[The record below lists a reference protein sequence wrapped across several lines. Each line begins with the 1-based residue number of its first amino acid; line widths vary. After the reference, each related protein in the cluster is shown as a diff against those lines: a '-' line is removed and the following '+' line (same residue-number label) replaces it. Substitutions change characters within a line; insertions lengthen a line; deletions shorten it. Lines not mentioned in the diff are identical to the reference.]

1 MAPQSQLLRP
11 AEARVLICD
20 DLSEAA
26 LEVFRQRGIEPEVAT
41 GLDEEALVARVPG
54 YHALVVRSA
63 TRITRRVIEAGDA
76 LRVVGRAGVGVDNVD
91 RDAATERGVVVMNT
105 PTGNT
110 TTTGELAISLLLA
123 LSRHLPRADRRVR
136 SGTWSKKGLVGTE
149 VTGKRLGVIGLGRIG
164 RVVADRA
171 RGLKM
176 EVVAHDP
183 YLASAGKSSPVE
195 GVELVDLEDLIES
208 SDYIT
213 LHVPLT
219 DSTRGL
225 LSRERL
231 QRTRPGVRIINAAR
245 GGLVDEAALLELL
258 ESGHIAGAALDVLAE
273 EPPGTEHPLVGRD
286 DVILT
291 PHLGA
296 SSREAQH
303 NVAVGV
309 AGQISDLLLD
319 GVASNAVNAPG
330 LPAATLQRLAPYVT
344 LCERMG
350 AFLAQRTG
358 EPLRKLEVT
367 LSGST
372 VTESREYLLLSILV
386 GALRA
391 SVGGVNYVNAPL
403 VASEHGV
410 RVLESQESDHHA
422 YQDLVKVRA
431 TTRAGERSHLV
442 SGTVFGRHP
451 RFVRVD
457 DVHLDLN
464 PNGAVLV
471 TRHHDRPGVIGEV
484 GTQLGRA
491 GINIQRLELGSDRDG
506 DHAHGFLSLDR
517 APDEETLE
525 AICSLDPIEAAQ
537 VVRL

>member
-63 TRITRRVIEAGDA
+63 TRITRRIIEAGNA

-136 SGTWSKKGLVGTE
+136 SGAWSKKGLVGTE

-231 QRTRPGVRIINAAR
+231 IP
-245 GGLVDEAALLELL
+245 
-258 ESGHIAGAALDVLAE
+258 S
-273 EPPGTEHPLVGRD
+273 
-286 DVILT
+286 
-291 PHLGA
+291 
-296 SSREAQH
+296 
-303 NVAVGV
+303 
-309 AGQISDLLLD
+309 
-319 GVASNAVNAPG
+319 
-330 LPAATLQRLAPYVT
+330 
-344 LCERMG
+344 
-350 AFLAQRTG
+350 
-358 EPLRKLEVT
+358 
-367 LSGST
+367 
-372 VTESREYLLLSILV
+372 
-386 GALRA
+386 
-391 SVGGVNYVNAPL
+391 
-403 VASEHGV
+403 
-410 RVLESQESDHHA
+410 
-422 YQDLVKVRA
+422 
-431 TTRAGERSHLV
+431 
-442 SGTVFGRHP
+442 
-451 RFVRVD
+451 
-457 DVHLDLN
+457 
-464 PNGAVLV
+464 
-471 TRHHDRPGVIGEV
+471 
-484 GTQLGRA
+484 
-491 GINIQRLELGSDRDG
+491 
-506 DHAHGFLSLDR
+506 
-517 APDEETLE
+517 
-525 AICSLDPIEAAQ
+525 
-537 VVRL
+537 